1 MTNLRQA
8 AQQALVA
15 LEAAEEL
22 AGKHDAQLEYGFH
35 QTITALRTA
44 LEQQA
49 EPCIG
54 KDPRCPCQ
62 DGDACHYKDCG
73 DTKALPVPQEQE
85 PSAWREMVVATLVRE
100 GINKHKARELA
111 DHFAAQPES
120 CQTCVEIHSLLD
132 ADESMIIRNAR
143 DGYPEGRTPREL
155 TLLERVKSLCTYA
168 ADWKRWCI
176 EAQTPPAAQRPW
188 VGLTPEDLAQID
200 TDEFWQVGNHM
211 AIAMA
216 VEDKLKERNK

>member
-1 MTNLRQA
+1 MTDRKVM
-8 AQQALVA
+8 QQALKCIERCNMHGWILADFEDEVESAINA
-15 LEAAEEL
+15 LKA
-22 AGKHDAQLEYGFH
+22 
-35 QTITALRTA
+35 A
-44 LEQQA
+44 LEQ
-49 EPCIG
+49 
-54 KDPRCPCQ
+54 
-62 DGDACHYKDCG
+62 
-73 DTKALPVPQEQE
+73 
-85 PSAWREMVVATLVRE
+85 
-100 GINKHKARELA
+100 
-111 DHFAAQPES
+111 PEA

-176 EAQTPPAAQRPW
+176 EAQTPLAAQRPW
-188 VGLTPEDLAQID
+188 VGLTDEDLAQID

-216 VEDKLKERNK
+216 VEAKLKEKNT

>member
-1 MTNLRQA
+1 MTRDDIILMADASGISYYGMGKDRDKFLHYLEA
-8 AQQALVA
+8 FAALVA
-15 LEAAEEL
+15 EREREA
-22 AGKHDAQLEYGFH
+22 
-35 QTITALRTA
+35 
-44 LEQQA
+44 
-49 EPCIG
+49 
-54 KDPRCPCQ
+54 
-62 DGDACHYKDCG
+62 
-73 DTKALPVPQEQE
+73 
-85 PSAWREMVVATLVRE
+85 
-100 GINKHKARELA
+100 
-111 DHFAAQPES
+111 

-176 EAQTPPAAQRPW
+176 EAQTPLAAQRPW
-188 VGLTPEDLAQID
+188 VGLTDEDLAQID

-216 VEDKLKERNK
+216 VEAKLKEKNT